1 MTIKS
6 VQRRHVEN
14 RYSKSAIAADAV
26 AITHFC
32 LANFLFLIGE
42 WTDLFKA
49 IDVSNAGWVIVNE
62 YIDAPIYN
70 FFKGF
75 VGDIHSDGLMFFMS
89 VELVIIVSSVVYAL
103 ITYAFFKAISLFTV

>member
-1 MTIKS
+1 MTIRS

-42 WTDLFKA
+42 WTNLLKA
-49 IDVSNAGWVIVNE
+49 IDVSNAGWVIINE
-62 YIDAPIYN
+62 YIDAPVYH
-70 FFKGF
+70 FFKDY
-75 VGDIHSDGLMFFMS
+75 VGDIHSDGFLFFMS

-103 ITYAFFKAISLFTV
+103 ITYLVFKAVSLFTV